1 MPTDMTTS
9 QNFVFEDSDLT
20 PEIAQN
26 HVDEVM
32 SHAEDGELFIERSAS
47 EALTFDDGRLRNASF
62 DTSRGFG
69 LRCVAGETSGFAQG
83 TELTPAALSRAASA
97 VVMAKNGYDGTLAPS
112 PKRTNVRLYPNIDP
126 IAAPNFAV
134 KVELLQ
140 EIDTYCRALD
150 NSVVQ
155 VSVTMSGSRR
165 AISILRA
172 GGERYDDIRPLVR
185 LNISITAE
193 KDGRRENGYAGAG
206 GRQSYDSYID
216 PTFWKPLAQEALRGA
231 KVNLKAVP
239 APCLLYTSDAADE

>member
-1 MPTDMTTS
+1 MIRRADCRICDLCIVQTALDKAFNSKKYSFMPTDMTTS

-126 IAAPNFAV
+126 IA
-134 KVELLQ
+134 
-140 EIDTYCRALD
+140 
-150 NSVVQ
+150 
-155 VSVTMSGSRR
+155 
-165 AISILRA
+165 
-172 GGERYDDIRPLVR
+172 
-185 LNISITAE
+185 
-193 KDGRRENGYAGAG
+193 
-206 GRQSYDSYID
+206 
-216 PTFWKPLAQEALRGA
+216 
-231 KVNLKAVP
+231 
-239 APCLLYTSDAADE
+239 CLLYTSPSPRDQRGSRMPSSA